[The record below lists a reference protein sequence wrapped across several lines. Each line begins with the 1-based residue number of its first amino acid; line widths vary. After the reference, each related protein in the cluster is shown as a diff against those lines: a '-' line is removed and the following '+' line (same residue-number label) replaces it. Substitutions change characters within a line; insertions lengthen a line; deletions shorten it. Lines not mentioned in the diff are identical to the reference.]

1 MQLLWGRPPL
11 YIELDT
17 PFKKNHVKMHL
28 KSTVNRAVLA
38 NIALEMFYFLQGG
51 KRVTVLKNVLK
62 NVHIYVIT

>member
-17 PFKKNHVKMHL
+17 PLKKNHEKMHL
-28 KSTVNRAVLA
+28 KSTVNRAFLA
-38 NIALEMFYFLQGG
+38 NIALELFCFFRGG

>member
-17 PFKKNHVKMHL
+17 PLKNHDKLHL
-28 KSTVNRAVLA
+28 KSTVKRAFLA
-38 NIALEMFYFLQGG
+38 NIALEMFYFLPGG
-51 KRVTVLKNVLK
+51 KRGTVLKTVLK